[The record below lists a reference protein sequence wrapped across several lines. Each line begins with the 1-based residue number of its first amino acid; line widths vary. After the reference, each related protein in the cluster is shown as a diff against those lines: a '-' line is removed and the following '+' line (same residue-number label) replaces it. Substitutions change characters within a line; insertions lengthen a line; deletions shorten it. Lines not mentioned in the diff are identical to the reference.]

1 MSIPASFDTPILTP
15 SVPRQT
21 SPSFGTALVRTVG
34 EIARGGLGLLGAL
47 TPGGPLLSAAM
58 TGAATVSAAASGG
71 AGGAS
76 PTPIPPLTSEQDVL
90 NLLNQPGELSTQDY
104 LRIQAFMQRESQTF
118 TAVSNILKVRSDTT
132 RAAINNIR

>member
-1 MSIPASFDTPILTP
+1 MSIPASMETVILTP
-15 SVPRQT
+15 SVGRQT

-47 TPGGPLLSAAM
+47 TPGAPLLSAAM
-58 TGAATVSAAASGG
+58 TGVATVSAAASGG
-71 AGGAS
+71 TASAS
-76 PTPIPPLTSEQDVL
+76 PIPQLNSEQDVL